1 MANIAETISKL
12 PATAAAMPSS
22 AKNTVSQTEQDLPG
36 LLKEAPI
43 LPATAAMKSSSSVFS
58 ENEIDE
64 TTTWLM
70 VELCIDQFIKDISKS
85 GENSKCKF

>member
-36 LLKEAPI
+36 LLKEATQ
-43 LPATAAMKSSSSVFS
+43 LPAKAPAMKSSVSSTSVCS
-58 ENEIDE
+58 ENEPVRSHPSF
-64 TTTWLM
+64 TQT
-70 VELCIDQFIKDISKS
+70 
-85 GENSKCKF
+85 